1 MKNDTI
7 QLLDFVTSELSKAG
21 FTIAPDTNRVAGLDF
36 LITAP
41 TGKTSELQL
50 RSIQVEDEENIKIQK
65 LDYGQVAGHRFLGL
79 VTVIEDAPRA
89 FYIIPSATFTKADNV
104 IFFEHPMEM
113 MPHLS
118 HWEVKVFTGAI
129 PKLAQYEISNFYKI

>member
-1 MKNDTI
+1 MKNETS

-21 FTIAPDTNRVAGLDF
+21 FTITPDINRVEGLDF

-50 RSIQVEDEENIKIQK
+50 RNIKVKEEESIKIQK
-65 LDYGQVAGHRFLGL
+65 LDYGQIAPHRFLGL

-89 FYIIPSATFTKADNV
+89 FYIIPSATFTTADNT

-118 HWEVKVFTGAI
+118 HWEIKVFTAAI
-129 PKLAQYEISNFYKI
+129 PKLDQYEISNLYKV

>member
-1 MKNDTI
+1 MKNETS

-21 FTIAPDTNRVAGLDF
+21 FTITPDINRVEGLDF

-50 RSIQVEDEENIKIQK
+50 RAIQVKEEESIKIQK
-65 LDYGQVAGHRFLGL
+65 LDYGQVASHRFLGL

-89 FYIIPSATFTKADNV
+89 FYIIPSATFTTADNV

-118 HWEVKVFTGAI
+118 HWEIKVFTAAI
-129 PKLAQYEISNFYKI
+129 PKLAQYEISNFYKV